1 MYEVL
6 IKNEIPLPTLNGTMQ
21 SYQLALQ
28 YEQRDYYKHAIIRF
42 YEDMLDVKV
51 RKEEFK

>member
-6 IKNEIPLPTLNGTMQ
+6 IKSEIPLPTLSGTMQ

-28 YEQRDYYKHAIIRF
+28 SGHRDDYKHAMVKF
-42 YEDMLDVKV
+42 YEDMLDVRV
-51 RKEEFK
+51 RKEGF